1 MVLVRQASV
10 HYDESAIYPQLLID
24 FSHNNTKLG
33 FTCSIWDIVGLEH
46 SIVNAFFSSY
56 NRTKEHH
63 KKTVDTLDKIL
74 STFCE
79 ISVNVP
85 EISVDND

>member
-24 FSHNNTKLG
+24 FSHNNIKLG

-46 SIVNAFFSSY
+46 SIVNAFFHP
-56 NRTKEHH
+56 TIVPK
-63 KKTVDTLDKIL
+63 
-74 STFCE
+74 STTRKQLTH
-79 ISVNVP
+79 
-85 EISVDND
+85 